1 MKKNVLKLAFV
12 LAFASMSVLAD
23 DGETGHGGRT
33 PDPVP
38 PPAASSTQSTSSTNL
53 LDQVLNVIYVAVAQ
67 IVP

>member
-23 DGETGHGGRT
+23 DGETGHGGKT
-33 PDPVP
+33 PDPVQT
-38 PPAASSTQSTSSTNL
+38 PAARSTQSTTSPGL
-53 LDQVLNVIYVAVAQ
+53 LDQILDVIYVAVAQ